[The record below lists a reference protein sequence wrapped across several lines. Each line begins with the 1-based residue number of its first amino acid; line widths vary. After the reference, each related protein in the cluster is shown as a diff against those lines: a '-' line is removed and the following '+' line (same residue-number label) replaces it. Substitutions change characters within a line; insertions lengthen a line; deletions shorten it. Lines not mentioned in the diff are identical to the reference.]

1 MLVPRAVGP
10 ITLLFVHLY
19 RKTGRKASDARNN
32 SALPDRRAPHF
43 LSLDSVVG
51 TDDAFAEE
59 VMKAI
64 LALIVIYV
72 GAFLLAIQGTPS
84 TAVEAAPQSASGA
97 AALSAKSPAIDPLK
111 EVDIRLFWNSLEL
124 MTKSRNSCA
133 FCRTYCEKLLAT
145 VPNNDRGQSFVNAV
159 ISDYEKRYDVDQV
172 TERLVL
178 VYDKHYSEDEIKGL
192 LQFYGSPLGQKVAL
206 EAPKISREI
215 QEASRATAAKAVR
228 ESLQQAKQENPAI
241 GQNAHLVNAP
251 VRRNAEPKP
260 QDLGQQVAGQVEP

>member
-1 MLVPRAVGP
+1 
-10 ITLLFVHLY
+10 
-19 RKTGRKASDARNN
+19 
-32 SALPDRRAPHF
+32 
-43 LSLDSVVG
+43 
-51 TDDAFAEE
+51 
-59 VMKAI
+59 MKAI

-111 EVDIRLFWNSLEL
+111 EVDIRSLLEL
-124 MTKSRNSCA
+124 VGAHDQIEESVRFSA
-133 FCRTYCEKLLAT
+133 EQYREKLLAT